1 MRTAD
6 IKASMV
12 YEQTG
17 RTVSPKTIRREE
29 KLAKVINESLSR
41 HWAQEADEGRLSAS
55 SVDMLKDLP
64 KEKQARLFA
73 GRPAGLNKKETTDYL
88 KEKLGVEE
96 EADRRLVRILD
107 DLRSYASSHLG
118 EASSAD
124 RKAVAEIKRL
134 SARIAKL
141 VG

>member
-64 KEKQARLFA
+64 KEKQASLFA

-118 EASSAD
+118 ETSSAD